1 MERIQDPKNEYRT
14 LDNVLDEELR
24 NPEVATGYLKL
35 AIPDGPEMIVD
46 RIHAL
51 IRAGT
56 DFSRI
61 DGNVVDR
68 VNESL
73 AAAHLP
79 IYWSK
84 APRTVKTPAAPKPR
98 RAPAKR
104 TRRVAA

>member
-1 MERIQDPKNEYRT
+1 MERIQKQKDEFRT
-14 LDNVLDEELR
+14 LDDVLDDELR
-24 NPEVATGYLKL
+24 NPEVATGYLEL

-51 IRAGT
+51 IRAGA

-61 DGNVVDR
+61 DSNVVDR

-79 IYWSK
+79 IYWRK
-84 APRTVKTPAAPKPR
+84 AA
-98 RAPAKR
+98 
-104 TRRVAA
+104 

>member
-1 MERIQDPKNEYRT
+1 MERIQEQKNEYRS
-14 LDNVLDEELR
+14 LDDVLDDELR
-24 NPEVATGYLKL
+24 NPEVATGYLEL

-46 RIHAL
+46 RIHAM
-51 IRAGT
+51 IRAGV

-79 IYWSK
+79 IYWRK
-84 APRTVKTPAAPKPR
+84 AA
-98 RAPAKR
+98 
-104 TRRVAA
+104 